1 MSVTALQV
9 TAIPPRTGQTPQGAI
24 ILLHGWGANAEDLA
38 PLAPLLECPEYQFYF
53 PNAPWPH
60 PHVPGGRMWYD
71 FQAPQ
76 AECER
81 QLQHSRQLLLQ
92 WLQTLIT
99 ETQIPWGQ
107 VILAGF
113 SQGGAMTLEVGL
125 DFPLAGLMIF
135 SGYLHPFPFASQQA
149 LPPLP
154 LGKTPPIL
162 IAHGQMDNVVP
173 LQAAQQARDTLRAA
187 GAAVEYQEF
196 AMGHEIRP
204 EVLLLAKSFVKS
216 KLQLKP

>member
-1 MSVTALQV
+1 MSATTLQV
-9 TAIPPRTGQTPQGAI
+9 TAIPPQTGQSPQGLI
-24 ILLHGWGANAEDLA
+24 IFLHGWGANAEDLA
-38 PLAPLLECPEYQFYF
+38 PLAPLLNCPGYQFYF

-81 QLQHSRQLLLQ
+81 QLQHSRLLLLQ
-92 WLQTLIT
+92 WLQTLT
-99 ETQIPWGQ
+99 TKTQMSWEQI
-107 VILAGF
+107 ILAGF
-113 SQGGAMTLEVGL
+113 SQGGAMTLDVGISL
-125 DFPLAGLMIF
+125 PLAALMVF

-154 LGKTPPIL
+154 LGKTCPPIL
-162 IAHGQMDNVVP
+162 IAHGQMDNIVP
-173 LQAAQQARDTLRAA
+173 LQAAQQARDTLTAA
-187 GAAVEYQEF
+187 GATVDYQEF

-204 EVLLLAKSFVKS
+204 EVLLFAQSFIEGRQKD
-216 KLQLKP
+216 